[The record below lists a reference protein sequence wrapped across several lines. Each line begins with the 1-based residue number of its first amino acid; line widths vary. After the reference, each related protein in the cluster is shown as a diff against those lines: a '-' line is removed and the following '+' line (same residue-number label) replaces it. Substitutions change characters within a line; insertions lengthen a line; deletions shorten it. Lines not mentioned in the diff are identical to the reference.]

1 MDNRDV
7 TSFSAVVRWNPPN
20 ERDLNGIILSYTV
33 NFVAVSMVNTPS
45 GNMGRRRR
53 QMNVVRA
60 ECILGGVT
68 NIDRNITVEGTS
80 ANLTDLSKCTFSL
93 LNFLYRLCHQLC
105 LYIWCIHL
113 LLAPDTVYEF
123 RVLAETTVGAGPFS
137 TPRSFTT
144 PEHGIVAYNYVQ
156 LVFQFLT

>member
-1 MDNRDV
+1 MYACGTELAGIKNRLLMQTMILVRYFFFIVPGIVPRPPPVDNRDV

-53 QMNVVRA
+53 QTNVVRA

-68 NIDRNITVEGTS
+68 NIDRSITVEETS
-80 ANLTDLSKCTFSL
+80 ANLTNLSKCTFSL
-93 LNFLYRLCHQLC
+93 LNFCTGYFISCAC
-105 LYIWCIHL
+105 TSGVSI
-113 LLAPDTVYEF
+113 
-123 RVLAETTVGAGPFS
+123 
-137 TPRSFTT
+137 
-144 PEHGIVAYNYVQ
+144 NY
-156 LVFQFLT
+156 